1 MTQKKPMSNIFNS
14 FKNCCWLGS
23 VTPSTFFIQSFLR
36 AFISEVVAPKLSLLA
51 AFPFSRSKKLL
62 NTVSFIFFLTLYNT
76 IPFNLIYEGLDFLK
90 KSCTGA
96 LGQKDTKSAQN
107 EVCKIFKF

>member
-76 IPFNLIYEGLDFLK
+76 IPFNLIYEALNILDQLK
-90 KSCTGA
+90 AFYCNFIKFGTNMTKTG
-96 LGQKDTKSAQN
+96 KTM
-107 EVCKIFKF
+107 